1 MPRRLLQ
8 VYRWIVG
15 GKPTLHKVQWRTRE
29 PRPVVSFPQGK
40 TRAELI
46 KAMQREAGK

>member
-1 MPRRLLQ
+1 VIRLL
-8 VYRWIVG
+8 RWIVG
-15 GKPTLHKVQWRTRE
+15 VKPTLHKVQWRTRE